1 MTIRVVAIVL
11 LGMAANIFTPLAPSI
26 LGAMVDYQGL
36 SIDVAGRLVAYNF
49 WGGAMASVLAL
60 FVLHRPGWNLR
71 LTMLGCLLLVI
82 ATNVASVP
90 LANSYP
96 ALVAVR
102 LLNGAGAGLGFTVA
116 CVAVV
121 ATQRIE
127 RSYAVLYGSPF
138 LISGVGLALLPFV
151 YRIAGI
157 EGAFYGMAVLN
168 LASMLLLPWFP
179 RTVEGG
185 GRSPAQAEA
194 GAAPAPGMLVGLMLL
209 ALLLYYVFNS
219 GIWAYF
225 ERMGVAAGMT
235 PERVGAI
242 LGPGMAAAI
251 FGMVAASLLGDRMG
265 YRKPIYLGVAAITIA
280 TVAFL
285 GSPSDLVFGIA
296 AAVFNASIPFVTP
309 YIIAILALLVPSGM
323 GVTAANI
330 ATITGFS
337 AGPLLIS
344 YLVSDGRFTP
354 AILATVA
361 GFLAVWVLL
370 ALFMRALRSLGGFE
384 RLRANCLD

>member
-1 MTIRVVAIVL
+1 
-11 LGMAANIFTPLAPSI
+11 
-26 LGAMVDYQGL
+26 
-36 SIDVAGRLVAYNF
+36 
-49 WGGAMASVLAL
+49 
-60 FVLHRPGWNLR
+60 
-71 LTMLGCLLLVI
+71 MLGCLLIVI
-82 ATNVASVP
+82 ATNMASVP
-90 LANSYP
+90 MAESYP

-116 CVAVV
+116 CVAVI

-127 RSYAVLYGSPF
+127 RWYAVLYGSPF

-151 YRIAGI
+151 YRTAGI
-157 EGAFYGMAVLN
+157 EGAFYGMAALN

-179 RTVEGG
+179 RTVESR
-185 GRSPAQAEA
+185 RSDPEQAEA
-194 GAAPAPGMLVGLMLL
+194 GAASAPATLVALMLF
-209 ALLLYYVFNS
+209 ALLLYYTFNS

-225 ERMGVAAGMT
+225 ERMGVAAGMS

-265 YRKPIYLGVAAITIA
+265 YRKPIYLGVAAIVVA
-280 TVAFL
+280 TAAFL

-309 YIIAILALLVPSGM
+309 YMVAILALLVPSGM
-323 GVTAANI
+323 GVTGANI

-344 YLVSDGRFTP
+344 YLVTDGGFTP
-354 AILATVA
+354 AILVTAV
-361 GFLAVWVLL
+361 GFVLVWILL
-370 ALFMRALRSLGGFE
+370 ALFMRGLRRQAGFGQ
-384 RLRANCLD
+384 LKANCLR

>member
-49 WGGAMASVLAL
+49 WGGAIASVLAL

-138 LISGVGLALLPFV
+138 LISGAGLALLPFV
-151 YRIAGI
+151 YRTAGI

-168 LASMLLLPWFP
+168 LASLLLLPWFP
-179 RTVEGG
+179 RAVEGG
-185 GRSPAQAEA
+185 GRSPEQAEA
-194 GAAPAPGMLVGLMLL
+194 GAASAPSMLVGLMLL

-251 FGMVAASLLGDRMG
+251 FGMIAASLLGDRLG
-265 YRKPIYLGVAAITIA
+265 YRKPIYAGMAAITIA

-285 GSPSDLVFGIA
+285 GSPSDLLFGVA
-296 AAVFNASIPFVTP
+296 AAVFNATIPFVTP
-309 YIIAILALLVPSGM
+309 YMVAILALLVPSGM
-323 GVTAANI
+323 GVTGANI

-337 AGPLLIS
+337 AGPLLVS
-344 YLVSDGRFTP
+344 YLVSDGRFAP

-361 GFLAVWVLL
+361 GFLAVWILL
-370 ALFMRALRSLGGFE
+370 AVFMRGLRRLGGFE
-384 RLRANCLD
+384 RLKANCLD

>member
-1 MTIRVVAIVL
+1 VTIRVVAIVL
-11 LGMAANIFTPLAPSI
+11 LGMAANIFTPLAPSL

-36 SIDVAGRLVAYNF
+36 PIDVAGRLVSFNF
-49 WGGAMASVLAL
+49 WGGVLASVIAL

-71 LTMLGCLLLVI
+71 LTMLGCLAIVT
-82 ATNVASVP
+82 ATHLASIP
-90 LANSYP
+90 FAESYP

-116 CVAVV
+116 CVAII

-138 LISGVGLALLPFV
+138 LISGLGLALLPLV

-157 EGAFYGMAVLN
+157 EGAFYGMAALN
-168 LASMLLLPWFP
+168 LLSMLLLPWFP
-179 RTVEGG
+179 RTV
-185 GRSPAQAEA
+185 A
-194 GAAPAPGMLVGLMLL
+194 GDGSDAVRAAPGALEAPAVLVGVMLL

-225 ERMGVAAGMT
+225 ERMGVAEGMT

-251 FGMVAASLLGDRMG
+251 VGMVAASLLGDRLG
-265 YRKPIYLGVAAITIA
+265 YRKPVYLGLGAIALA

-285 GSPSDLVFGIA
+285 GSPSELRFGIA

-309 YIIAILALLVPSGM
+309 YMVAILALLVPSGM

-337 AGPLLIS
+337 AGPLLVS
-344 YLVSDGRFTP
+344 YLVADGRFAAANLVT
-354 AILATVA
+354 IA
-361 GFLAVWVLL
+361 GFAAVMILL
-370 ALFMRALRSLGGFE
+370 ALFMSGLRRQPGLE
-384 RLRANCLD
+384 KLKAYCLD

>member
-1 MTIRVVAIVL
+1 VTIRVVTIVL
-11 LGMAANIFTPLAPSI
+11 LGMAANIFTPLAPSL

-36 SIDVAGRLVAYNF
+36 SIDVAGRLVSFNF
-49 WGGAMASVLAL
+49 WGGAVASIVAL

-82 ATNVASVP
+82 ATNLASISS
-90 LANSYP
+90 ANSYP

-102 LLNGAGAGLGFTVA
+102 FLNGAGAGLGFTVA
-116 CVAVV
+116 CVAVI

-138 LISGVGLALLPFV
+138 LISGLGLALLPLV
-151 YRIAGI
+151 YRAAGI
-157 EGAFYGMAVLN
+157 NGAFYAMAAIN
-168 LASMLLLPWFP
+168 LVAILLLPWFP

-185 GRSPAQAEA
+185 GRNPEQAA
-194 GAAPAPGMLVGLMLL
+194 TDAKPTPVALTGLMLV
-209 ALLLYYVFNS
+209 ALLLYSAFNS

-251 FGMVAASLLGDRMG
+251 IGMVAASLLGDRIG
-265 YRKPIYLGVAAITIA
+265 YRKPIYIGMAAIAIA
-280 TVAFL
+280 TVALL
-285 GSPSDLVFGIA
+285 GTPPDLLFGIA

-309 YIIAILALLVPSGM
+309 YMVAILALLVPSGM

-330 ATITGFS
+330 VTITGFS

-344 YLVSDGRFTP
+344 YFVTDSGFTP
-354 AILATVA
+354 AILLTAV
-361 GFLAVWVLL
+361 GFAAVWILL
-370 ALFMRALRSLGGFE
+370 ALFMRGLRRQDGFE
-384 RLRANCLD
+384 RLKANCLD